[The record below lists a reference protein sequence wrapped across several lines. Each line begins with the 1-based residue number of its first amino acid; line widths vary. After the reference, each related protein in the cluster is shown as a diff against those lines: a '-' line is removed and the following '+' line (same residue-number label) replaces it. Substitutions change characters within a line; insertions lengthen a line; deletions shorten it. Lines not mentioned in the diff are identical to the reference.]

1 MLKVNPFQFK
11 FTDSERTDDSA
22 KAYAR
27 GMFGKKDVSNV
38 YMLKSQYPDKLLRV
52 INLLTIDIHSISNVV
67 FNKSHVSLIYL
78 SQLSNIVLQSLQ
90 QVVERSR

>member
-52 INLLTIDIHSISNVV
+52 INL
-67 FNKSHVSLIYL
+67 
-78 SQLSNIVLQSLQ
+78 
-90 QVVERSR
+90 